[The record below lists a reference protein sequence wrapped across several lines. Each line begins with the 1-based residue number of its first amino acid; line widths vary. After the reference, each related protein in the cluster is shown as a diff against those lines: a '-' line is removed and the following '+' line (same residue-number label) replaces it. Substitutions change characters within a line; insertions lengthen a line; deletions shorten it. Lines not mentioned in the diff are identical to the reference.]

1 MSDLDAWYRFY
12 VILGSAAGAL
22 SRFQFV
28 VVTLVAPSLRVVEAG
43 PACREIVLQN
53 MMVVN
58 YASG

>member
-43 PACREIVLQN
+43 CPSKHDGSELR
-53 MMVVN
+53 
-58 YASG
+58 